1 LCQQQQINFAE
12 ETFLTRF
19 TTRVNYDLRNS
30 ALVLFEST
38 ANYLFSQF
46 RLQTLIQNTGLLP
59 AFAKLAVKYWQG
71 R

>member
-1 LCQQQQINFAE
+1 
-12 ETFLTRF
+12 
-19 TTRVNYDLRNS
+19 LRNS